1 MTYMVYM
8 SINKKQKVQH
18 DLYGMYMLIN
28 KRYKNKKQKVQHDLY
43 GMHVNKQKVQHELYG
58 MHVNK

>member
-18 DLYGMYMLIN
+18 DLYGVHIN
-28 KRYKNKKQKVQHDLY
+28 KYETK
-43 GMHVNKQKVQHELYG
+43 GTT
-58 MHVNK
+58 